1 MVLSDDDLH
10 QAIGRKVRDAR
21 DRAGLTQEALG
32 VLVGLGRTSITN
44 IEKGRQ
50 RLTVLT
56 LVSLASALGK
66 APADLLPAHNA
77 SARPPVEAVPDLTED
92 ERRWI
97 ETVVA
102 PEHLGRDRE
111 DGR

>member
-1 MVLSDDDLH
+1 LVLSDDDLH
-10 QAIGRKVRDAR
+10 KAIGRRVRAGR
-21 DRAGLTQEALG
+21 ERAGLTQEALG

-50 RLTVLT
+50 GLTVST

-66 APADLLPAHNA
+66 TPADLLPAPEA
-77 SARPPVEAVPDLTED
+77 PTTPPVDSVADLTED

-97 ETVVA
+97 ETVVT
-102 PEHLGRDRE
+102 PEVSRRE
-111 DGR
+111 SDDGS